1 MAIPAIFAMRFT
13 IRGNLRR
20 RLRPAG
26 GTSVVVMQAII
37 RDET

>member
-1 MAIPAIFAMRFT
+1 MAIPALFAMRLT

-26 GTSVVVMQAII
+26 GTPVVVMQAII
-37 RDET
+37 GDET

>member
-1 MAIPAIFAMRFT
+1 MAIPAIFTIRLT

-37 RDET
+37 RHES